1 MHKLWQ
7 FGDDTKKQCIT
18 RNELQEDVFKA
29 KGFTLIGNVDK
40 NGKLIVEKT
49 EKIESNKTK

>member
-29 KGFTLIGNVDK
+29 KGFALIGNVDK